1 VSERANIFRSQFT
14 LNRLSFPPDGR
25 SIIPIELL
33 GKSAQND
40 FQPMHRADIGKAERL
55 LGWRPQVMT
64 GEGIR
69 RLVAWY
75 QANRAWAGEV
85 ATG

>member
-1 VSERANIFRSQFT
+1 M
-14 LNRLSFPPDGR
+14 NRLSFPPDGR

-40 FQPMHRADIGKAERL
+40 FQPMHRADVPATWADISKAERL
-55 LGWRPQVMT
+55 LGWRPQVTT
-64 GEGIR
+64 GEGMR

-75 QANRAWAGEV
+75 QANRAWAREV